1 MNFNVFSLFSL
12 IAGLLCVVLSF
23 LVVIIKRKSYS
34 ALAFAKVCLFVGIW
48 TLFPFSASLAKTNE
62 EALAFTRLVYLAA
75 SFVPYLFFKFMFI
88 TMEVNEKENIKR
100 FTKFS
105 LVCAGLFFLFCH
117 SPFFIKDVVRGKFY
131 FMVIP
136 GPLYFIF
143 MIYFTTS
150 YCYATPK
157 LLNLYSISKGYRKNQ
172 LKYIILAF
180 FLAFAAGS
188 IHFLSAY
195 GIPEVF
201 PHDILV
207 ILFSLIFTYAIVR
220 HRLMDITIAVTKVSL
235 FIVVYTLALGVPFV
249 AALLLRPSLS
259 AILGINWWMVPLGL
273 MALLATTGP
282 FIYIYLN
289 KRAEERLFKEQRRYQ
304 DILKRASLGMT
315 RVRDIGRLLKL
326 IVYTVA
332 KSVRLNHAAIYILNK
347 EADGYVLGS
356 HRGNPR
362 SAQPQAIDLRSPLIR
377 HFLNSKK
384 PLLLEELDP
393 HPVGPENAPR
403 PEVCL
408 PDRQVSPGQGESQ
421 NNFIKAQL
429 YTLSASVVIPSF
441 IEDDLVGFMVLGEKR
456 SGSIYTEDDLR
467 VFTVLANQAGLAIE
481 NARFFEI
488 AQETQ
493 EQIAQAEKMATLG
506 TMANGLS
513 HQMNNRFHAMSL
525 IASDALDSIKRFN
538 SKNSSPETK
547 ELLSYLE
554 YSAERIKSNS
564 LQGGNIVRGM
574 LKYSRKGEPGFAG
587 VNLNELL
594 NATLEMLQFKI
605 KLSEIDIERNYPQDE
620 INLKA
625 NFTQL
630 QEVFF
635 NLIDNAYDAMNE
647 RKAALKE
654 PGYRG
659 KVNISTIIDPQ
670 NHTTRIIVQ
679 DNGLGIKEEDQK
691 KIFTPFF
698 TTKISNRKGTGLG
711 LYVIKKIIS
720 ENHKGRIQVSSVYQQ
735 GTTFSLDLTTADHK
749 NSTLIKGNVEIWGE

>member
-1 MNFNVFSLFSL
+1 MNYLTLYLPLLSAIFIFSSGFFVSFKKRTF
-12 IAGLLCVVLSF
+12 LSF
-23 LVVIIKRKSYS
+23 LFLMFCLSFTVWLFSAFMMLKSFSEGRDAGAIFWDRAVYIGVVFMPTLILHLSIAFIRTIKQKKLLITGYIISFIFLILSRSDYFVKDLYKYKWGCHTIAQPLHHVFLLFFWGYVSLAIVNFYKYHKRAESESEKNRTKYLLLAVFLLFSIGGLGYLPAYKIPIYPFPFLSGVIFTVIFAYTIVKYSLLDIRVVITR
-34 ALAFAKVCLFVGIW
+34 AGI
-48 TLFPFSASLAKTNE
+48 
-62 EALAFTRLVYLAA
+62 
-75 SFVPYLFFKFMFI
+75 
-88 TMEVNEKENIKR
+88 
-100 FTKFS
+100 
-105 LVCAGLFFLFCH
+105 
-117 SPFFIKDVVRGKFY
+117 
-131 FMVIP
+131 
-136 GPLYFIF
+136 
-143 MIYFTTS
+143 
-150 YCYATPK
+150 
-157 LLNLYSISKGYRKNQ
+157 
-172 LKYIILAF
+172 
-180 FLAFAAGS
+180 
-188 IHFLSAY
+188 
-195 GIPEVF
+195 
-201 PHDILV
+201 
-207 ILFSLIFTYAIVR
+207 
-220 HRLMDITIAVTKVSL
+220 
-235 FIVVYTLALGVPFV
+235 FIVVYTLVLGLPFALG
-249 AALLLRPSLS
+249 AWLRSWLSLAFGLS
-259 AILGINWWMVPLGL
+259 WWMLPLGL
-273 MALLATTGP
+273 MALMATTGP

-289 KRAEERLFKEQRRYQ
+289 KRAEEMLFKEQRRYQ
-304 DILKRASLGMT
+304 DTLKRASLGMT

-356 HRGNPR
+356 HRSNPR

-393 HPVGPENAPR
+393 IPAPENAPR

-408 PDRQVSPGQGESQ
+408 PDRQALPGQGEPQ
-421 NNFIKAQL
+421 NNFLKAQL

-441 IEDDLVGFMVLGEKR
+441 IEDDLLGFMVLGEKR

-525 IASDALDSIKRFN
+525 IASDALDSIKIFN
-538 SKNSSPETK
+538 SKNSSPEIK

-587 VNLNELL
+587 VNLDELL
-594 NATLEMLQFKI
+594 NATFEMLQFKI